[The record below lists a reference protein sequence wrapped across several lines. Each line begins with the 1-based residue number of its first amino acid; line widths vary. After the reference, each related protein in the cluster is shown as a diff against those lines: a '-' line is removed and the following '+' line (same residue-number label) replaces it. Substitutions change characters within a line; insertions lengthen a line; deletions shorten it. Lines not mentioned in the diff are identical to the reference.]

1 MLYNDCRI
9 YEVIFIFFF
18 VFIYLI
24 ILLRLFFSFVVYHNR
39 KT

>member
-9 YEVIFIFFF
+9 YKVIFIFFF